1 MHLAQYL
8 ILYPTLVEQTVIYE
22 GSFFAR
28 VRSAGENRATS
39 GEEIQSPRAIPSR
52 ILKFS
57 PRGTYVANMCDGKRG
72 WLVRATSSTNHD
84 RSRSAPEIRSRLT
97 MAHYMQMCSRERER
111 KGEGERVRFFSLR
124 ADLFDYAF

>member
-28 VRSAGENRATS
+28 VRSAGENRGRRFKRREQNPQTL
-39 GEEIQSPRAIPSR
+39 PRRNICR
-52 ILKFS
+52 E
-57 PRGTYVANMCDGKRG
+57 YVRWLA

-97 MAHYMQMCSRERER
+97 MAHYMQMRSGER
-111 KGEGERVRFFSLR
+111 KGKGERVRFSFSR
-124 ADLFDYAF
+124 ADLFDCAF